1 MNDGFYYLCAIIHR
15 NNIVMDRLF
24 ATHIRL
30 LSETKS
36 RFKRYLYSQI
46 NWDNR
51 LIMIKGPKGVGKTT
65 LLLQHIKESFKQP
78 QKALYA
84 SVDHIWFS
92 TNNLIDLADHHQA
105 HGGTHLFLD
114 EIHKFKDWDRQLKN
128 IYDSYPQLHVVVT
141 GSNMLELEKLPADM
155 SRRCRQYVMN
165 GLSFREYLLLEGVA
179 DLSVLS
185 LNQLLNE
192 HGILAGSITSQIK
205 PLQYFD
211 KYLNHGYYPF
221 YKEEGDGFS
230 DRLQQVVATIIENE
244 IPAVSGIEYE
254 SVYKAKQLLG
264 VLAER
269 APYTLNISDLTA
281 TLSVSRNT
289 LLKLLDLM
297 DKAAVIRR
305 MFSSKTGMKMLAKPE
320 KILFDNTNL
329 MASLTLQ
336 ADAGTLRETYFASQL
351 ALNHELCMPQQ
362 GDFLVDD
369 TLLFEVGGK
378 NKKFTQIKDI
388 PNSYVVANDLEIGYG
403 NKIPLWMFGLLY

>member
-1 MNDGFYYLCAIIHR
+1 ME
-15 NNIVMDRLF
+15 RLF
-24 ATHIRL
+24 ATYIRL
-30 LSETKS
+30 LSETKLD
-36 RFKRYLYSQI
+36 FKRYLYSQI

-65 LLLQHIKESFKQP
+65 LLLQHIKESFEQP

-92 TNNLIDLADHHQA
+92 TNNLLDLAEYHQA

-114 EIHKFKDWDRQLKN
+114 EIHKFKNWDQQLKN

-155 SRRCRQYVMN
+155 SRRCRQYTMN
-165 GLSFREYLLLEGVA
+165 GLSFREFLLLEGVA
-179 DLSVLS
+179 DLPVMS
-185 LNQLLNE
+185 LNQLLDE
-192 HGILAGSITSQIK
+192 HSIIAGNITSKVK
-205 PLQYFD
+205 PLEHFD
-211 KYLNHGYYPF
+211 KYQNHGYYPF

-230 DRLQQVVATIIENE
+230 DRLQQVMTTIIENE

-264 VLAER
+264 ILAECV
-269 APYTLNISDLTA
+269 PYTLNISDLTA
-281 TLSVSRNT
+281 SLSVSRNT
-289 LLKLLDLM
+289 LLKLLDLL

-305 MFSSKTGMKMLAKPE
+305 LYSSKSGMKMLTKPE
-320 KILFDNTNL
+320 KILFDNTCIMN
-329 MASLTLQ
+329 SLSSK

-351 ALNHELCMPQQ
+351 SLDHELCMPQK

-369 TLLFEVGGK
+369 TFLFEVGGK

-403 NKIPLWMFGLLY
+403 NKIPLWMFGFMY

>member
-1 MNDGFYYLCAIIHR
+1 
-15 NNIVMDRLF
+15 MDRLF
-24 ATHIRL
+24 ATYIRL
-30 LSETKS
+30 LSDTKLD
-36 RFKRYLYSQI
+36 FKRYLYSQI

-65 LLLQHIKESFKQP
+65 LLLQHIKESFEQP
-78 QKALYA
+78 QKALYT

-92 TNNLIDLADHHQA
+92 TNTLLDLAEYHQA

-114 EIHKFKDWDRQLKN
+114 EIHKFKNWDQQLKN

-141 GSNMLELEKLPADM
+141 GSNMLELEKLTADM
-155 SRRCRQYVMN
+155 SRRCRQYTMR
-165 GLSFREYLLLEGVA
+165 GLSFREFLLLEGVA
-179 DLSVLS
+179 DLPVLT
-185 LNQLLNE
+185 LKQLLDE
-192 HGILAGSITSQIK
+192 HSIIAGNITSQVK
-205 PLQYFD
+205 PLEYFD

-221 YKEEGDGFS
+221 YREEGDGFS
-230 DRLQQVVATIIENE
+230 DRLQQVVTTIIENE

-264 VLAER
+264 VLAECV
-269 APYTLNISDLTA
+269 PYTLNISDLTA
-281 TLSVSRNT
+281 SLSVSRNT

-305 MFSSKTGMKMLAKPE
+305 LYSSKSGMKMLTKPE
-320 KILFDNTNL
+320 KILFDNTCIMN
-329 MASLTLQ
+329 SLSSK

-351 ALNHELCMPQQ
+351 SKDHSLCMPQQ
-362 GDFLVDD
+362 GDVLVDD
-369 TLLFEVGGK
+369 TFLFEVGGK

-403 NKIPLWMFGLLY
+403 NKIPLWMFGLMY